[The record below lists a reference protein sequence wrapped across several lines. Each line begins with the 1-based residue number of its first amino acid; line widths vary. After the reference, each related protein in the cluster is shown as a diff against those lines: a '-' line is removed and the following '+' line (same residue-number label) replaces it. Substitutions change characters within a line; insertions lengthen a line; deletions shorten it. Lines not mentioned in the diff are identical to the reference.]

1 MLILTGSV
9 LATSNLINQLIDAV
23 LPTTECGANE
33 FRCRSLERLCIPLSA
48 VSDGVS
54 DCPDGSDECSNHE
67 TQFRCRC
74 GRPICIDKTKWMD
87 GKIDCEDGSDERS
100 IDSLSSEKCMENEL
114 SSGTFIPQSA
124 SNTIELN
131 SATTNS
137 PKVSTK
143 DENQSTTTT
152 TTTESTIEQIENV
165 RHNHQNSR
173 PSWRCSNQTFS
184 FDDRALTLL
193 TGLYRRTS
201 DSSLTS
207 GFMFVC
213 AKYLHSNSQCQQV
226 PIDIMLERSEQSAD
240 NDHST
245 MSVDLFDEKIVVKIY
260 SQPDTL
266 ASDRIRQVL
275 NNQSSNR
282 KLMRTHTV
290 GNLNEHFPTIQPEAI
305 SESLKTYFS
314 NGNIPTYDPTKIDL
328 IVPTIV
334 SSTSTSST
342 NEINSIRNT
351 STIFGFLD
359 FTTIVNN
366 TLLIFTPKSQ
376 AELNSNSK
384 SERIVPTRSAIFQD
398 LVPSTESMIVSDEL
412 SSSIIEASPSSLDT
426 MTTLTSEMVEERP
439 TLSNIMEQGEKS
451 LSIMTSGVTITSG
464 FILPSFGS
472 DHVVNNPSIMAT
484 PIISSS
490 SSSATRTPEDM
501 DATDEI
507 DELASLQ
514 LPSSL
519 PSPSLSSKMMVKPTK
534 TIKTYYT
541 TYTYFTT
548 FKDDHTEFVH
558 SRKEIVTNVDQIF
571 AIQPSISSSSS
582 TTMSMIEKQSSTSTI
597 TSNNKNNNLESTI
610 TSSIE
615 PIVTDIG
622 SGSSL
627 PATISGAS
635 LSSTA
640 PTAATAPL
648 NKSYLGKL
656 LSGIAVPITHYT
668 TYTYYTTFFKDQSSS
683 EIVSRTK
690 VISNIVTGTINLNP
704 TIQKRSTNY
713 DDDIMADGAEQLPI
727 VITPVTEYATSTY
740 LTTFFVPGEGST
752 VITNTQIK
760 SKVYLPDFSEIALK
774 PTHST
779 QQSQQTS
786 TTATSTS
793 TGRLTKIRNQS
804 STGTRLINGLPI
816 LDNGDIE
823 LLVTGSTLKTVAP
836 YSSKAERIHE
846 REDEVSETIVQPTI
860 QPTRKR
866 VVITRTKTL
875 PNAHSLNGLPR
886 KSTIIIRGTPG
897 SQHHHS
903 ISEDQFGS
911 DDPHNHYRTGRIH
924 PKVSATPVTYYT
936 TYTYYTTELV
946 NGVPVVRSN
955 QHLFSTVI
963 EGKVLPTRV
972 LPTIH
977 RLSKRTVSAL
987 DSSIDND
994 MNDDNNNNN
1003 RPQSEEVADNKIE
1016 VSDNNQKLSSSISS
1030 TQSSIGVISEQT
1042 NKNGLQTLVTQIIGT
1057 MINGLYAQFAVTKTL
1072 EPMDKLSKMS
1082 TTLIPEPIETMIE
1095 SNNLVEDVATT
1106 TESGLEIIMSPE
1118 LTTESAL
1125 SMETET
1131 TTTTSLATI
1140 ETTTMEQSELSI
1152 IDVSK
1157 NHSKIVD
1164 YRTGLISSVI
1174 DTITSDNVLI
1184 RITKEIFG
1192 TYIGGIYAH
1201 LGKTRSDTIDF
1212 TIPHP
1217 ISTPSFSVPLTSI
1230 LSSMTVS
1237 DSLSSSVLATPTIE
1251 SSSTSTPTS
1260 VVWSSLPGLSTI
1272 SFSTETINQTI
1283 LVHTTEY
1290 YTTEING
1297 FTAHYSRSTSN
1308 EFRMIEPTET
1318 LTTSRP
1324 SVHFPT
1330 PVRFLFN
1337 LKSSSMVSAI
1347 NHNHNHNQNNNL
1359 DNRPS
1364 FRSNGSG
1371 SRKYKEIF
1379 DDDDERD
1386 YYDEIQPA
1394 AGGHMPRSRIIREKD
1409 SQPIVEYEYD
1419 LDYAD
1424 NLDPMNP
1431 KAPEPLQPIRPSSTF
1446 TPIDYSSSSST
1457 YRPQPVRSNSY
1468 GYNTRRGAGFGQR
1481 VKAGSETN
1489 RLMNDGET
1497 FTPSPIVRSRSN
1509 VQQQQ
1514 QPQAN
1519 SNGRSIN
1526 RRRQNAAASIRS
1538 SPIAL
1543 TSTNWIQPSSI
1554 VSSRSLDYYDYGAAH
1569 TRHTY
1574 NPNDI
1579 NAGIGRSRTQSSQ
1592 TQSPLTRQKGN
1603 RRRQYQTTS
1612 TTTTSTT
1619 PSPNAYALLPNQ
1631 RLRLNRKYSNHNRNR
1646 LQQQQQHHH
1655 QTNHDLNRERS
1666 EIHNEHIRYR
1676 GKQQQQQQQ
1685 QRTFGRHHNRNRQI
1699 EQPIET
1705 IVQPVV
1711 YSTPTIPKVPITV
1724 TSIVTTVRTV
1734 PIFHGFRTSY
1744 ATLTTTT
1751 LNTSLIPQSQY
1762 ETSVNEDGMTKTIL
1776 SSYTDMI
1783 EPNKVTEVLVTTTA
1797 LEEVKLVPIRFGYS
1811 TRTETLTDVKT
1822 FTMLTTI
1829 VSQRSLEHQLPP
1841 PPGSLLLTT
1850 VSTYT
1855 TTQTLSSTTAVSLLL
1870 HGKTLVS
1877 TLTFTSLSEAT
1888 LTKTETLTVPAS
1900 NGIQPQPIVTMLTL
1914 SLTGDNGEITELVT
1928 ALTVQQPVQSI
1939 VHTKVERDVKVT
1951 STSLNDHHHHHQ
1963 HQHRHKHHRPI
1974 ISVDS
1979 SMKPNVHD
1987 SYLSTSFKTVE
1998 QFSETHPFFITTI
2011 YKGSNTEIY
2020 EAPAT
2025 KVNDNVNFDDQ
2036 PNIFRKRRLQQY
2048 NPNGN
2053 VYQEP
2058 TRILDLG
2065 NTFSNDKKPSNDNG
2079 GTTSRKPSFQRI
2091 RVKQS
2096 KPKAQSIETASST
2109 RINEF
2114 NRLVGLPDQSQ
2125 SFRRVPLSH
2134 EQQQQQH
2141 YQRNL
2146 YSSSTTPIP
2155 LPTSSTYLLANNFQ
2169 KPTFRKI
2176 KPPSPQN
2183 RRIVSSVRTVNS
2195 PIVSSV
2201 VYQPASQEQPF
2212 ASRLVHNTNFMEIS
2226 KSNPFQPIVAENF
2239 GSNRQPSINRN
2250 RFNSITVDDQY
2261 LTRNRVNEFNDNSY
2275 NSYHNIRLKSTIEP
2289 TKSVTDISVHTPTIP
2304 LTYYTTF
2311 TYMTTVIRGQH
2322 TAHLSRESV
2331 TSTITTKALDK
2342 SIVEIVRD
2350 NDGMIEPTKVLQLG
2364 VKTKGV
2370 TTTVYNAVS
2379 QVQVYNEDLYNVI
2392 QKTYN
2397 KAIPFKPWRPTS
2409 TYQPI
2414 FVTNHIDPTL
2424 MDSEPSTTPDVHSSI
2439 HIDSASFNRFTP
2451 PILSSFGD
2459 SSSISSTNIVPTPSI
2474 ELMAASST
2482 NMRPVRISSSVL
2494 IGRKPSNS
2502 KYGYLYSRSRVRV
2515 RVSKSSDTSPAIL
2528 SSSEIVSSEMVVPP
2542 TPTTQTYQIE
2552 STPYINPSTS
2562 SRLNRIKTTK
2572 SKIIIRS
2579 RVNQPVS
2586 NLNIFRVSSRLIRP
2600 TTTTYDQ
2607 YPMSSVILSATAPE
2621 MSIIFE
2627 NRYEPNHQLNSHL
2640 LSDSI
2645 DSVTIPSDIG
2655 RGHKV
2660 TRVSNGVTL
2669 IISSKIASPTRP
2681 FTLEPTL
2688 VTGAAV
2694 LMKHIAPTIDQSIVG
2709 DIGGTRSSTEPLST
2723 SSTTTE
2729 TIHTHRTSTLY
2740 STLTYYATLF
2750 NGSQSSITPIE
2761 DIKTEY
2767 ITYPDSFVLTR
2778 TIDPLSNQMATTSP
2792 TIWPESI
2799 MSSFS
2804 SQPSYQMS
2812 SSIETKPLITTTRS
2826 THTTL
2831 THYITFGT
2839 TSLIQSREETTH
2851 SLITLYVP
2859 SSVMYQM
2866 ATTKLATEIDG
2877 TNVQPSLHST
2887 STYKYPYVLNSIE
2900 TSIGNSIGDPH
2911 NQHQHQQTSDLVFF
2925 TNFILPSNTEAENTI
2940 DGAKGPVHVGN
2951 SLLNHNQLTIVNVDK
2966 PQSTKLVPSMPT
2978 ELFNDSPTISL
2989 VDQQQHSPV
2998 NNTQT
3003 NGIKPGSIIE
3013 LSDLLDGANLAGN
3026 IGEAIKDIVQILS
3039 KGQKPKQPMNGQFNV
3054 DGIDRDHSAVQE
3066 LMPPRDGAT
3075 VTSLDDPIYIP
3086 MNTDMMI
3093 PVELSPVS
3101 SVQQPSTS
3109 VMIQPSSPIYVP
3121 AITTID
3127 EHDPN
3132 IQTLTT
3138 MFFGMNGGGS
3148 GASTSPLMVMP
3159 TFVLGKS
3166 RTNSKTSVHVS
3177 SSTIQSI
3184 SSTKSSIVSS
3194 EIDPSSTLSSLQPSS
3209 SFVPQSSFDTTRF
3222 ITSVESNPSTVVL
3235 TTTKVYY
3242 TRDSPLTITSEY
3254 ISTMPA
3260 KTIITTI
3267 AGTNTIVNTYSTS
3280 KSSTSI
3286 STSKINDLSIKPTV
3300 VQTLGLG
3307 VTPITAVYSING
3319 NVRINEPSNSKT
3331 DNGRTLRPTRKPG
3344 VSRFKPS
3351 IRPTGGPKPMFK
3363 TSHRPRVP
3371 YKPSP
3376 TPPVETPIDSNVRGT
3391 YKKSTKPSLP
3401 KTTTRPSILD
3411 LDQCK
3416 PGCNAANKEICK
3428 EINGKFKCDCRP
3440 GYTKKSGSVICHE
3453 LQNFI
3458 VLVRAT
3464 KLGESEL
3471 VWEPDL
3477 QNQSSVSYQNLA
3489 KAARTQLD
3497 SIQLGEELKDNYIGS
3512 DVMSIEQTIDGTGVL
3527 VNLTI
3532 HLTESGDMDQ
3542 DLLREKLARTLESK
3556 PNMSSSLLPSS
3567 DDEQLPS
3574 PSRLLADLEDVIDF
3588 DECSTDEY
3596 NDCASSARCINEP
3609 GSYRCECLNG
3619 YPDLDLSFP
3628 GRMCASEIKACEFC
3642 NGHGDCF
3649 RDETGQIS
3657 SCKCHRMYLGRR
3669 CDINGLLLAIFIP
3682 VLAIL
3687 CIVSICSIV
3696 YCCRKWKN
3704 RALTK
3709 GFRNFSA
3716 YGPNVIGNTLDRKA
3730 MLETSSDNSDPLRSH
3745 ISYEGPGLTSA
3756 ELTLPREYRRRRESD
3771 HSSDRSI
3778 GSLQA
3783 ATTAQY
3789 NFSPQFMIP
3798 RVRNTVNVGGGG
3810 VGGGISG
3817 AGNSHYSSSHY
3828 GQQRG
3833 QHRHNHHNQSHSHV
3847 HSHQSHH
3854 HHGHHG
3860 GSNYDLHGYNEPDH
3874 HTHYHQH
3881 QGGNQRGHHH
3891 SYMWSSS

>member
-1 MLILTGSV
+1 MDQLSEDIRKQNENFVDTGQPKKSETFDKLTTTTTTTTTTTSTSTTTKLDDSKIDFVEFTGTFLPFDEITATNLAPYHYYHQISPSEV
-9 LATSNLINQLIDAV
+9 LS
-23 LPTTECGANE
+23 TTEPVFE
-33 FRCRSLERLCIPLSA
+33 I
-48 VSDGVS
+48 
-54 DCPDGSDECSNHE
+54 
-67 TQFRCRC
+67 T
-74 GRPICIDKTKWMD
+74 
-87 GKIDCEDGSDERS
+87 
-100 IDSLSSEKCMENEL
+100 
-114 SSGTFIPQSA
+114 GTFIPQSA

-137 PKVSTK
+137 PKILTK

-266 ASDRIRQVL
+266 ASDRIRQVRTQYDHRWINGL
-275 NNQSSNR
+275 SINGIGKIDLNRQSRKTPIAVKDYIDLDIEPNDDDDETNDENQLDVNVIDHMMDEPINSITIESSLPMSSISVTSSLIKVNNQSSNR

-376 AELNSNSK
+376 AELNSNSN

-507 DELASLQ
+507 DELASSQ

-571 AIQPSISSSSS
+571 AIQPSISSSSSS

-1157 NHSKIVD
+1157 NHSKSNNKSDHNTLTIDNDDESKNVTNENENNYNGMDLRSTESSVTTTMSSIDIETDTGSNSSNNNMSIVIEPSSSSSTSTSATISSSLSAIEIKIEANETMTDNNGLVPSSQSTFPIKPTSTTSSSLVVD

-1251 SSSTSTPTS
+1251 SSSSSSSIPTSTPTS

-1308 EFRMIEPTET
+1308 EFGMIEPTET

-1569 TRHTY
+1569 THHTY

-1676 GKQQQQQQQ
+1676 GKQQQQQQQQQ

-1951 STSLNDHHHHHQ
+1951 STSLNDHHQQHQ
-1963 HQHRHKHHRPI
+1963 HQHKHHRPI

-2831 THYITFGT
+2831 THYITLFSGTHTILSSIEEISPTVVTQVMGQSATSSSSSNDHHHHHNRNNIRFTQPAVDVAKQSKNLYGGLVPSVSTLFTTHTYYTTLFSGT

-2866 ATTKLATEIDG
+2866 ATTKLATEIDE

-2989 VDQQQHSPV
+2989 IDQQQHSPV

-3121 AITTID
+3121 SITTID

-3177 SSTIQSI
+3177 SSTIQS
-3184 SSTKSSIVSS
+3184 TKSLIVSS
-3194 EIDPSSTLSSLQPSS
+3194 EVDPSSTLSSLQPSS

-3235 TTTKVYY
+3235 TTTKVF
-3242 TRDSPLTITSEY
+3242 I
-3254 ISTMPA
+3254 
-3260 KTIITTI
+3260 
-3267 AGTNTIVNTYSTS
+3267 
-3280 KSSTSI
+3280 
-3286 STSKINDLSIKPTV
+3286 LS
-3300 VQTLGLG
+3300 
-3307 VTPITAVYSING
+3307 Y
-3319 NVRINEPSNSKT
+3319 
-3331 DNGRTLRPTRKPG
+3331 
-3344 VSRFKPS
+3344 F
-3351 IRPTGGPKPMFK
+3351 
-3363 TSHRPRVP
+3363 
-3371 YKPSP
+3371 
-3376 TPPVETPIDSNVRGT
+3376 
-3391 YKKSTKPSLP
+3391 
-3401 KTTTRPSILD
+3401 IL
-3411 LDQCK
+3411 
-3416 PGCNAANKEICK
+3416 
-3428 EINGKFKCDCRP
+3428 F
-3440 GYTKKSGSVICHE
+3440 
-3453 LQNFI
+3453 
-3458 VLVRAT
+3458 
-3464 KLGESEL
+3464 
-3471 VWEPDL
+3471 
-3477 QNQSSVSYQNLA
+3477 
-3489 KAARTQLD
+3489 
-3497 SIQLGEELKDNYIGS
+3497 
-3512 DVMSIEQTIDGTGVL
+3512 
-3527 VNLTI
+3527 
-3532 HLTESGDMDQ
+3532 HL
-3542 DLLREKLARTLESK
+3542 
-3556 PNMSSSLLPSS
+3556 
-3567 DDEQLPS
+3567 
-3574 PSRLLADLEDVIDF
+3574 F
-3588 DECSTDEY
+3588 
-3596 NDCASSARCINEP
+3596 
-3609 GSYRCECLNG
+3609 
-3619 YPDLDLSFP
+3619 
-3628 GRMCASEIKACEFC
+3628 
-3642 NGHGDCF
+3642 
-3649 RDETGQIS
+3649 
-3657 SCKCHRMYLGRR
+3657 
-3669 CDINGLLLAIFIP
+3669 IFI
-3682 VLAIL
+3682 
-3687 CIVSICSIV
+3687 
-3696 YCCRKWKN
+3696 
-3704 RALTK
+3704 
-3709 GFRNFSA
+3709 F
-3716 YGPNVIGNTLDRKA
+3716 
-3730 MLETSSDNSDPLRSH
+3730 
-3745 ISYEGPGLTSA
+3745 
-3756 ELTLPREYRRRRESD
+3756 
-3771 HSSDRSI
+3771 
-3778 GSLQA
+3778 
-3783 ATTAQY
+3783 Y
-3789 NFSPQFMIP
+3789 NI
-3798 RVRNTVNVGGGG
+3798 
-3810 VGGGISG
+3810 
-3817 AGNSHYSSSHY
+3817 
-3828 GQQRG
+3828 
-3833 QHRHNHHNQSHSHV
+3833 
-3847 HSHQSHH
+3847 
-3854 HHGHHG
+3854 
-3860 GSNYDLHGYNEPDH
+3860 
-3874 HTHYHQH
+3874 
-3881 QGGNQRGHHH
+3881 
-3891 SYMWSSS
+3891 